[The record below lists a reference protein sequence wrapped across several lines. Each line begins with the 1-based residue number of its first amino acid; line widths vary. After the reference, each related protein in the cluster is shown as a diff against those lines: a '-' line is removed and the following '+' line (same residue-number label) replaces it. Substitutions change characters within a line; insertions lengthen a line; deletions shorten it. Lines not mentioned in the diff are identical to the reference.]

1 MVEDSLRMAAADP
14 DVECGGLYETT
25 CSRTAVGG
33 EEYDEMVRL
42 MEVYAYTRRQP
53 RYIIDE

>member
-1 MVEDSLRMAAADP
+1 MVEGSLRMAAADP

-33 EEYDEMVRL
+33 EEYDEMVR
-42 MEVYAYTRRQP
+42 
-53 RYIIDE
+53 